1 MQNVYMNQIK
11 IFPFLTDGGS
21 SNVME
26 RTLHNKTWIY
36 SYLCCLLTMGTCAHH
51 FLSLSCRRICL
62 LNRRICLMR
71 LLGEWSLNES
81 KYVKIPSRKIY
92 FGTKILHIEFIG
104 NSRQQ
109 YSSSPYDDIALYFKP
124 VITRSILRFPWG
136 TVTHIVPPCQLGP
149 CCTLIYW
156 PNIPGIVFC
165 SVFCF
170 LAQLLGGLIT
180 LL

>member
-124 VITRSILRFPWG
+124 VITRSLATSVTTLAWITSRTKPFYAKFLSVLNYILRSSW
-136 TVTHIVPPCQLGP
+136 I
-149 CCTLIYW
+149 
-156 PNIPGIVFC
+156 
-165 SVFCF
+165 
-170 LAQLLGGLIT
+170 
-180 LL
+180 

>member
-1 MQNVYMNQIK
+1 MGAEHVLASPSHPCLSGHWSPSQ
-11 IFPFLTDGGS
+11 PGS
-21 SNVME
+21 LDPENPQL
-26 RTLHNKTWIY
+26 RPQ
-36 SYLCCLLTMGTCAHH
+36 
-51 FLSLSCRRICL
+51 LSATALKGVASP
-62 LNRRICLMR
+62 
-71 LLGEWSLNES
+71 
-81 KYVKIPSRKIY
+81 IPSPAS
-92 FGTKILHIEFIG
+92 LA
-104 NSRQQ
+104 Q
-109 YSSSPYDDIALYFKP
+109 
-124 VITRSILRFPWG
+124 ILRFPWG